1 MLAEVS
7 IAWIE
12 AGCSLKK
19 EPAGENVKVKNIE
32 AFLADNGYTMSVK
45 YGTAEATHRYY
56 LLTSGDRKIL
66 FGYDAVN
73 HQPSP
78 VFKAEIN

>member
-1 MLAEVS
+1 MGVECCARHDQRQSGSVGS
-7 IAWIE
+7 
-12 AGCSLKK
+12 
-19 EPAGENVKVKNIE
+19 
-32 AFLADNGYTMSVK
+32 GYTMSVK
-45 YGTAEATHRYY
+45 YGTAEATPRYY

-66 FGYDAVN
+66 FGYDAEN